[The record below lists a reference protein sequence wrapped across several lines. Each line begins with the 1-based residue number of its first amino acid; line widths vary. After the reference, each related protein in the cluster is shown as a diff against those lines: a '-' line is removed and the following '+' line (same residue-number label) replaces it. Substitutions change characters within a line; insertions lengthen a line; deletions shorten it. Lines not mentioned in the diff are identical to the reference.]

1 MSSPLIESI
10 LNLFATGYEKK
21 FAKANRD
28 CNQTIT
34 FRPTGGIVFIAVFF
48 GAFTLFLLYILVSGL
63 FGGGFVVP
71 EDIDV
76 ILMLIVF
83 IAFFVYFIISALRDL
98 SSRVVLDKE
107 KLLVVGA
114 WSPLQNPTF
123 LQKVL
128 WELKHTY
135 PYGDLEVELAWEDI
149 KSIDYEWRVITITDR
164 MGEVFKFCVNNY
176 SIKIIGTIKTYWA
189 RHGKAIKKR

>member
-1 MSSPLIESI
+1 MIESI
-10 LNLFATGYEKK
+10 LNLIATGYEKK
-21 FAKANRD
+21 FAKANRK
-28 CNQTIT
+28 CSQTIT

-48 GAFTLFLLYILVSGL
+48 GAFTLFLLYSLVSGL
-63 FGGGFVVP
+63 FGGDFVVP

-83 IAFFVYFIISALRDL
+83 IASFVFYIISALRDL

-114 WSPLQNPTF
+114 WTPLQNPTF
-123 LQKVL
+123 MEKVL
-128 WELKHTY
+128 WEFKHAY
-135 PYGDLEVELAWEDI
+135 PYGDLEVELAWKDI

-164 MGEVFKFCVNNY
+164 MGEVFKFNVNNY
-176 SIKIIGTIKTYWA
+176 SIKIVGTIKTYWT
-189 RHGKAIKKR
+189 RYGKAIKKR

>member
-48 GAFTLFLLYILVSGL
+48 GAFTLFLLYTLVSGL
-63 FGGGFVVP
+63 FGGDFVVP

-83 IAFFVYFIISALRDL
+83 IASFVFYIISALRDL

-114 WSPLQNPTF
+114 WTPLQNPTF
-123 LQKVL
+123 MEKVL
-128 WELKHTY
+128 WEFKHAY
-135 PYGDLEVELAWEDI
+135 PYGDLEVEFAWKDI
-149 KSIDYEWRVITITDR
+149 KSIDYAWREITITDR
-164 MGEVFKFCVNNY
+164 MGEVFKFNVNNY
-176 SIKIIGTIKTYWA
+176 SIKIVGTIKTYWT
-189 RHGKAIKKR
+189 RYGKAIKKR

>member
-1 MSSPLIESI
+1 MSTPLIESI
-10 LNLFATGYEKK
+10 LDLFVTWSEKK
-21 FAKANRD
+21 FAKANNQ

-34 FRPTGGIVFIAVFF
+34 FRPTGGSVFLVVFF
-48 GAFTLFLLYILVSGL
+48 GALTLFFLYLLFWGD
-63 FGGGFVVP
+63 FVVP
-71 EDIDV
+71 EDITT
-76 ILMLIVF
+76 ILLLIVC

-128 WELKHTY
+128 WELKHAY
-135 PYGDLEVELAWEDI
+135 PYGDLEVELAWEEI

-164 MGEVFKFCVNNY
+164 MGEVFKFCINNY
-176 SIKIIGTIKTYWA
+176 SIKIIGTIKTYWR

>member
-10 LNLFATGYEKK
+10 LNLIATEYGKK

-83 IAFFVYFIISALRDL
+83 IAFCVYFIISALRDL

-128 WELKHTY
+128 WELKHAY

-164 MGEVFKFCVNNY
+164 MGEVFKFNVNNY
-176 SIKIIGTIKTYWA
+176 SIKIVGTIKTYWR

>member
-1 MSSPLIESI
+1 MIESI
-10 LNLFATGYEKK
+10 LNLIATEYGKK

-34 FRPTGGIVFIAVFF
+34 FRPTGGIAFIAVFF
-48 GAFTLFLLYILVSGL
+48 GAFTLLLLYILVSGL
-63 FGGGFVVP
+63 FGGGFVAP

-83 IAFFVYFIISALRDL
+83 IAFFVFYIISALRDL
-98 SSRVVLDKE
+98 SARVVLDKE

-114 WSPLQNPTF
+114 WTPLQNPTF
-123 LQKVL
+123 MEKVL
-128 WELKHTY
+128 WEFKHAY
-135 PYGDLEVELAWEDI
+135 PYGDLEVELEWKDI
-149 KSIDYEWRVITITDR
+149 KSIDYEWRVITITNR
-164 MGEVFKFCVNNY
+164 MGEVFKFNVNNY
-176 SIKIIGTIKTYWA
+176 SIKIVGTIKTYWT